1 MCYQKQWSSALFS
14 LVVFLVAFL
23 AVTPID
29 SQITYQSGGLDPRIT
44 KIMTSSEYQHGEWG
58 LLEINPT
65 TGRAV
70 HALGSNTRVFVQ
82 GSTTKLFSV
91 SAALNSLGFDHRFT
105 TPIYATGNTTQ
116 GVLTGNLVLVAQGD
130 LTMGG
135 RTKAD
140 GTVDFTNIDHTY
152 ADALPGAT
160 LTPENPLAGLD
171 QLAQQV
177 RKSGISR
184 VDGDVIID
192 TRIFQLDQDLDPLP
206 NPIII
211 NDNVIDVVIKPSS
224 IGEKPEAVTWRPQV
238 APYHLDMQAKTVSA
252 GQPTTLQAQTF
263 PDGRILLS
271 GNIASDAGQ
280 VVRAAPILDPAAFA
294 RTALIEAL
302 KRAGVSVSANAS
314 GPNPTAKLPANGSNQ
329 GNTRVAAFVSPPF
342 QEYTK
347 LILKVSH
354 NLGAN
359 LLICLMA
366 VKTGSKDCNAGFLAI
381 AAFLNQAHVDRKQ
394 VAMADGRGG
403 NPVDRFTL
411 QAANDLLRYWL
422 GRPESAKFR
431 QMQPILGEAGGLATI
446 CTNCPAKGK
455 VFAKPGTVANPDLLN
470 SPRFALDEALAGYLE
485 VKPNQFYV
493 FDLVINSA
501 LPQDITGV
509 LKIYNDLGNIAALL
523 QEEAAQQP

>member
-1 MCYQKQWSSALFS
+1 
-14 LVVFLVAFL
+14 
-23 AVTPID
+23 
-29 SQITYQSGGLDPRIT
+29 
-44 KIMTSSEYQHGEWG
+44 MTSSEYQHGEWG
-58 LLEINPT
+58 LLEVNPT
-65 TGRAV
+65 TGRVV
-70 HALGSNTRVFVQ
+70 HSLASNTHVFVQ

-105 TPIYATGNTTQ
+105 TPIYATSNNAQ

-140 GTVDFTNIDHTY
+140 GTVDFSNIDHTY

-160 LTPENPLAGLD
+160 ITPENPLAGLD
-171 QLAQQV
+171 QLAQQI
-177 RKSGISR
+177 RKAGISR
-184 VDGDVIID
+184 VNGDVIID

-211 NDNVIDVVIKPSS
+211 NDNVIDVVVTPGGIGGKPQS
-224 IGEKPEAVTWRPQV
+224 VTWRPQV
-238 APYHLDMQAKTVSA
+238 APYHLDMQAKTVPA
-252 GQPTTLQAQTF
+252 GQPTTLQTQTF

-271 GNIASDAGQ
+271 GNIASDTGQ
-280 VVRAAPILDPAAFA
+280 VVRTASILDPAAFA

-302 KRAGVSVSANAS
+302 KRAGIAVSANAG
-314 GPNPTAKLPANGSNQ
+314 GPNPAAKLPANGTYQ

-359 LLICLMA
+359 LLICLLA
-366 VKTGSKDCNAGFLAI
+366 VKAGSKDCNAGFPAI
-381 AAFLNQAHVDRKQ
+381 AAFLKQAHVDQ
-394 VAMADGRGG
+394 TQIALADGRGG

-411 QAANDLLRYWL
+411 QATSDLLRYWL

-455 VFAKPGTVANPDLLN
+455 VFAKPGTVGYPDMLN
-470 SPRFALDEALAGYLE
+470 NPRFSLDEALAGYIE
-485 VKPNQFYV
+485 AKPNQFYV
-493 FDLVINSA
+493 FDLVVNSA
-501 LPQDITGV
+501 LPQDIKGL
-509 LKIYNDLGNIAALL
+509 LKVYNDLGNIAALL